1 MTPPPRR
8 TGRPPLV
15 AGESSQPLTVRVSAT
30 AYERLCERATR
41 ERRSVPAMVRHAL
54 DRWLVE
60 DDERDDD

>member
-1 MTPPPRR
+1 
-8 TGRPPLV
+8 V
-15 AGESSQPLTVRVSAT
+15 DGESSQPLTVRVSAT